1 MCQIY
6 GIYKIEICN
15 DRKLGKMYISAS
27 LKNAKEIFGEIPVL
41 LSDDEIINF
50 QNPSIIV
57 SCEPYEFGNI
67 MNVN

>member
-1 MCQIY
+1 
-6 GIYKIEICN
+6 
-15 DRKLGKMYISAS
+15 MYISAS